1 MLDSIDVEKINTI
14 AKEAGDEI
22 MRIYRSGDFEVE
34 AKSDD
39 SPLTKADKAA
49 NDIICTSLQELYPDI
64 PIMSE
69 ENKQEAYEDR
79 KDRAYYWCIDPLDG
93 TKEFIKQNGE
103 FTVNIALIEGTVPV
117 LGVVYAPALERLYFA
132 KKAEGAYREAFSVQR
147 SAFSREVLPLTQ
159 NDDYTKE
166 VRVVASKSHRSAQ
179 TESFIE
185 NIAHNTS
192 HIVLTSIGSSL
203 KLCMIAEGSADIY
216 PRLAPT
222 MEWDSAAAHAVVK
235 EAGREAYIYDES
247 IPAHKY
253 LQRSGDLAP
262 LRYNKP
268 DLLNPFFVVV

>member
-1 MLDSIDVEKINTI
+1 MLDTIDVEKINSI

-22 MRIYRSGDFEVE
+22 MRIYRSGDFDVE

-49 NDIICTSLQELYPDI
+49 NEIICTKLQTLYPQI

-103 FTVNIALIEGTVPV
+103 FTVNIALVEGSVPV
-117 LGVVYAPALERLYFA
+117 LGVVYAPALEQLYFA
-132 KKAEGAYREAFSVQR
+132 KKNEGAYKDGNK
-147 SAFSREVLPLTQ
+147 LPLKQ
-159 NDDYTKE
+159 NHDYKKE

-185 NIAHNTS
+185 NIARNTS
-192 HIVLTSIGSSL
+192 RVSLASIGSSL

-247 IPAHKY
+247 IPANKY
-253 LQRSGDLAP
+253 LQRSGDLKP